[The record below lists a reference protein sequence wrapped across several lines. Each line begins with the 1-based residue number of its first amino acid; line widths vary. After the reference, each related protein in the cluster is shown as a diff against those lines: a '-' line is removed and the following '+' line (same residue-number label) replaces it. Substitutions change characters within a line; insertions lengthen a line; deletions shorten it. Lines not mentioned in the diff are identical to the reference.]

1 MAPASPL
8 PFVKSRPVTAV
19 SPEHPPVTE
28 HRIKVF
34 PSLPGTPGHD
44 DDDGYSKER
53 EETDIHESRIF
64 ERTPNSSLES
74 EISRFFVA
82 SGDGTDSWQLVGCSA
97 IA

>member
-1 MAPASPL
+1 MAPTSPL
-8 PFVKSRPVTAV
+8 PFAKSRPVTAV

-74 EISRFFVA
+74 DISRFFVA

>member
-1 MAPASPL
+1 MAPTSPL
-8 PFVKSRPVTAV
+8 PFAKSRPVTAV
-19 SPEHPPVTE
+19 SPEYPPVTE

-44 DDDGYSKER
+44 DDDDDSKER

-64 ERTPNSSLES
+64 ERTPNTSLES
-74 EISRFFVA
+74 DISRFFVA

-97 IA
+97 IS